1 MFRLPQ
7 FKFNT
12 FFIIRDFDDKVNN
25 EIYMNNNIIGE
36 SDG

>member
-7 FKFNT
+7 FNFNNS
-12 FFIIRDFDDKVNN
+12 FIIRDSDDKVNN
-25 EIYMNNNIIGE
+25 EIYMNNNIMSE